1 MGTKS
6 KYTPEFLKKI
16 EYLASLGYPQR
27 KIEEVLGLSQD
38 SLSVSRAK
46 DRIRHGK
53 EGKLV
58 KAFARAREKFIARHL
73 ENIDTAAYDKD
84 WRASKYLLSITEPQ
98 NFSEKQRLEL
108 SNPDG
113 KPVEIRVVK
122 NYGGKRKGKNAEGG

>member
-58 KAFARAREKFIARHL
+58 KALTRAREKFIARHL
-73 ENIDTAAYDKD
+73 ENIDTAAFDKD

-122 NYGGKRKGKNAEGG
+122 NYGGKRK